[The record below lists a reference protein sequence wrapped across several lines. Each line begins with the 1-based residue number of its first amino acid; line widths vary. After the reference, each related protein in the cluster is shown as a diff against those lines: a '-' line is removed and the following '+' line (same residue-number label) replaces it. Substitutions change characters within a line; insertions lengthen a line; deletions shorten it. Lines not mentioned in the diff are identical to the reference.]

1 MMTERQGGSGT
12 EQGVHEEDE
21 ETEKEM
27 KKKTSNIDEEKSFPT
42 IRCTDTQI
50 ETEPDARVGRYRT
63 SVRRRTAMSSSCGG
77 RPPDGGKLHVT
88 ETSKQKQ
95 AETETCSPGRRRVRQ
110 RKDEAAAEL
119 HHDTR
124 HFPVASFNFFFFCGD
139 AAFDPAATMGSESS
153 EADARLLKSRLQHPD
168 MSHSARR

>member
-1 MMTERQGGSGT
+1 
-12 EQGVHEEDE
+12 
-21 ETEKEM
+21 M
-27 KKKTSNIDEEKSFPT
+27 KLNLPACFYFIIFLK
-42 IRCTDTQI
+42 
-50 ETEPDARVGRYRT
+50 A
-63 SVRRRTAMSSSCGG
+63 SSLDSIF
-77 RPPDGGKLHVT
+77 LL
-88 ETSKQKQ
+88 Q
-95 AETETCSPGRRRVRQ
+95 
-110 RKDEAAAEL
+110 L